1 MDLRSMPHP
10 GASKWITKCFW
21 WRLEDG
27 VEEEV
32 FNEQTVGR
40 VVHKEGRR

>member
-1 MDLRSMPHP
+1 MDLKRSMPHP
-10 GASKWITKCFW
+10 GASRWITKCFW

-32 FNEQTVGR
+32 FT
-40 VVHKEGRR
+40 